1 VIVHIIPA
9 EKFVDRAI
17 QLFEQAVPGKNTF
30 YIFSQTEGGE
40 DLKFVLTKESK
51 SIIKVPFGTKW
62 WKKKFIDF
70 SHFSHLFLHNLY
82 SPQNIHFANQSPSGL
97 VKHGIIWGYGYYG
110 FKEFWPEPKYG
121 ALTTQFLNDSNASK
135 IDSQNKTLKKYQYL
149 IKRSWKLLTDKEYKV
164 YNPTQKDRRSAFEA
178 SKYIHTHV
186 KTDYQNI
193 KKTFNKNF
201 IWSNFSYYTAEDY
214 KVDDS
219 NLIPNKILV
228 GNSATASNNHLEAF
242 DICYK
247 LLQNSYF
254 DIICPLNYGDIRYA
268 NQIENRGNE
277 LFKKNFLAIEQFL
290 PFEKYN
296 EIQKSCGIV
305 IMNHY
310 RQQAAGNIIASLLF
324 GSKVFM
330 NKRSPLYK
338 HLKNLGL
345 HIYDLES
352 DFSQNNFS
360 KTLDKSDILKNREII
375 RDYYSRKTQVNAI
388 RKSISS

>member
-1 VIVHIIPA
+1 
-9 EKFVDRAI
+9 
-17 QLFEQAVPGKNTF
+17 
-30 YIFSQTEGGE
+30 
-40 DLKFVLTKESK
+40 
-51 SIIKVPFGTKW
+51 
-62 WKKKFIDF
+62 
-70 SHFSHLFLHNLY
+70 
-82 SPQNIHFANQSPSGL
+82 
-97 VKHGIIWGYGYYG
+97 
-110 FKEFWPEPKYG
+110 
-121 ALTTQFLNDSNASK
+121 
-135 IDSQNKTLKKYQYL
+135 
-149 IKRSWKLLTDKEYKV
+149 
-164 YNPTQKDRRSAFEA
+164 
-178 SKYIHTHV
+178 
-186 KTDYQNI
+186 
-193 KKTFNKNF
+193 
-201 IWSNFSYYTAEDY
+201 
-214 KVDDS
+214 
-219 NLIPNKILV
+219 
-228 GNSATASNNHLEAF
+228 
-242 DICYK
+242 
-247 LLQNSYF
+247 
-254 DIICPLNYGDIRYA
+254 
-268 NQIENRGNE
+268 
-277 LFKKNFLAIEQFL
+277 LAIEQFL